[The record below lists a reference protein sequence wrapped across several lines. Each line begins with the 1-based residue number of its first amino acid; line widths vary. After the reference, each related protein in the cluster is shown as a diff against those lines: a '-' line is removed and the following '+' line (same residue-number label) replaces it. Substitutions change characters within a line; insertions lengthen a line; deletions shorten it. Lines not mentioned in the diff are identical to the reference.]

1 MLHSYRSQ
9 ARAVTFVLAALFLP
23 LLPGRAA
30 AELCD
35 LCQPLELAEGQAEPA
50 SLIPNWSDAFHR
62 DAEFV
67 LAALPEVPD
76 APGIFEPSGMSA
88 PAPVMASSPT
98 DSLPENMPLVT
109 KIFWG
114 RHGLLREIGL
124 SPSTRRTEL
133 RTRHRMLSW
142 HPRLGLL
149 TWGAMTAQVITGT
162 LIYTNREAH
171 YASLEPIHKV
181 MGYTTFGLYSL
192 TASLSLLAPPA
203 RRYGEGISSIKIH
216 RYLAIIHFAGMMAQ
230 PWLGRWAAHANS
242 PEAYD
247 SRIRTHRIVGWV
259 TYGAL
264 TAAMI
269 SIVLPIY

>member
-1 MLHSYRSQ
+1 MSLSQRTAIGWRS
-9 ARAVTFVLAALFLP
+9 ARAAILVSLLLI
-23 LLPGRAA
+23 LLPGSAA

-35 LCQPLELAEGQAEPA
+35 LCHPLKLADGLPVQPI
-50 SLIPNWSDAFHR
+50 SLIPSWSEALHR
-62 DAEFV
+62 DAERMM
-67 LAALPEVPD
+67 AD
-76 APGIFEPSGMSA
+76 MPGIPEMPDLESVA
-88 PAPVMASSPT
+88 ASSPT

-109 KIFWG
+109 RVFWG
-114 RHGLLREIGL
+114 RHGLLRGIGL
-124 SPSTRRTEL
+124 SPTYRRTEL

-149 TWGAMTAQVITGT
+149 TWGAMTAQMITGT
-162 LIYTNREAH
+162 LIFNNREAN

-192 TASLSLLAPPA
+192 TASMSLLAPPA

-216 RYLAIIHFAGMMAQ
+216 RYLAILHFAGMMAQ
-230 PWLGRWAAHANS
+230 PWLGMSAAHANS
-242 PEAYD
+242 PESYD
-247 SRIRTHRIVGWV
+247 RRIRTHRIVGWV
-259 TYGAL
+259 TYSAL